1 MADTNGLDFFNLGEP
16 LQGISGKVDTCGF
29 DYFNLGEPFATIITL
44 GETPQP
50 PEDTPLLYRLFDRD
64 FFTTIDL
71 RNFANVLEARRLS
84 FKMFDREFDVTLLT
98 RLED

>member
-1 MADTNGLDFFNLGEP
+1 MANANGLDYFDNGEP
-16 LQGISGKVDTCGF
+16 LHGISGKVDTSGF
-29 DYFNLGEPFATIITL
+29 DYFNLGEPFATIAL

-50 PEDTPLLYRLFDRD
+50 PKEKLFPYHLFDRD

-71 RNFANVLEARRLS
+71 RNFANVLEARRFS